1 MGDLIALITIILWP
15 LIPLF
20 WIPLHCFPGIFRKIG
35 LFTYLIPLVAWF
47 PLALVMIFHRGF
59 IVHLKTDPGVILNLL
74 GTLLLILGS
83 VLHIRT
89 GGLLSVRGLA
99 GLPELS
105 AGREGRLVKEG
116 PYSVVRHPTYLAHTL
131 MFSGIF
137 LMTGV
142 VAAGIVTVLDFV
154 IVNLVI
160 IPLEERELLTRFG
173 EDYESYMQTVPR
185 LLPSRSGFWGI
196 FK

>member
-15 LIPLF
+15 VIPLF

-35 LFTYLIPLVAWF
+35 LFTYLIPLVTWF
-47 PLALVMIFHRGF
+47 PLALVMILHRGF
-59 IVHLKTDPGVILNLL
+59 IVQLKTHTGVVLNIL
-74 GTLLLILGS
+74 GTLLLILGI

-89 GGLLSVRGLA
+89 GILLSVQGLA

-105 AGREGRLVKEG
+105 ADREGRLLKEG

-142 VAAGIVTVLDFV
+142 VAVGIVTVLDFA

-160 IPLEERELLTRFG
+160 IPLEEKELLTRFS
-173 EDYESYMQTVPR
+173 EDYARYMQTVPR
-185 LLPSRSGFWGI
+185 LLPSRRGLGGI